1 MQDRLRKATE
11 ENKELAATL
20 RREAEAAS
28 RKTKSSKKKGTSD
41 PNSIHGSEDRQSSAS
56 ARGTK
61 RGRDSEIE
69 KVSHEFFLTLHQSTS
84 A

>member
-1 MQDRLRKATE
+1 MHDRLRKATE

-28 RKTKSSKKKGTSD
+28 RKSKASKKKPGSSD

-69 KVSHEFFLTLHQSTS
+69 KVTLTVIIIHHS
-84 A
+84 